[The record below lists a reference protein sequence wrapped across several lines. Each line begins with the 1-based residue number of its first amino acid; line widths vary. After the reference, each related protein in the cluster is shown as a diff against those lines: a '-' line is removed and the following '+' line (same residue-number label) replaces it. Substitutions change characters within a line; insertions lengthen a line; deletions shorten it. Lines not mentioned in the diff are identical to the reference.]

1 MFKFL
6 LLRLSKSE
14 LIKNIFLRWNLAKRI
29 SKRFVAGETIGD
41 AIETVRR
48 LNTAGY
54 YATIDYLGEQTFTT
68 DDAIFSTNKIVS
80 LIESIKTAQVN
91 ANVSIKLSQ
100 IGLLLGSDLC
110 KQNLERILFCARE
123 TENFIRIDMEGS
135 EITEDT
141 LKLVVWGNSIYRG
154 VGVVVQSY
162 LFRSEKDL
170 ETLIANKI
178 SIRLVK
184 GAYDEPK
191 SIAFEKKRDVD
202 INFDELTEY
211 IMSNS
216 PPEFINREHKE
227 KFPPFLALGTHDLF
241 RINFGTNVISKMG
254 LPKNALEIQML
265 FGIRNDLQAKF
276 LKDGFPVR
284 IYVPFGTHWYPY
296 FMRRLAERPA
306 NLWFF
311 VTNFFRR

>member
-1 MFKFL
+1 MFKFIF
-6 LLRLSKSE
+6 LRLSKSDV
-14 LIKNIFLRWNLAKRI
+14 IRNIFIRWNLAKRI
-29 SKRFVAGETIGD
+29 SKRFIAGETIED
-41 AIETVRR
+41 AIETVRS
-48 LNTAGY
+48 LNAAGY
-54 YATIDYLGEQTFTT
+54 YATIDYLGEQTFST

-80 LIESIKTAQVN
+80 LLESIKTAQVC

-100 IGLLLGSDLC
+100 IGLLLGSDFC

-135 EITEDT
+135 ANTEDT
-141 LKLVVWGNSIYRG
+141 LKLAIWGKSIYSG

-170 ETLIANKI
+170 EILIANKI

-191 SIAFEKKRDVD
+191 SIAFERKRDVD

-211 IMSNS
+211 VISNS

-227 KFPPFLALGTHDLF
+227 KFPPFLALGTHDFL

-265 FGIRNDLQAKF
+265 FGIRNDLQTKF
-276 LKDGFPVR
+276 LNDGFPVR

-311 VTNFFRR
+311 VTNLFR